1 LQGKLY
7 RIYKTTNYYNKFAAK
22 INGVICFKMRLVT
35 WCFLLFLCSASAAF
49 AQQDSVADSPKT
61 TIHKTIRSAGGSLL
75 DSVAAAMQTRK
86 LFVADSISMRYLRA
100 PDSAANSEFA
110 DSLLAQNL
118 YKGYGFLDIH
128 LKSKGLVKDGHSRPL
143 RDPWVIVIIIAL
155 LLYTAI
161 LNIALNKD
169 VSYVLQSFYSKR
181 VLSQAGKEEGF
192 VGSWA
197 FLGLFLLFCL
207 TGGLFLYQLA
217 AYKGVYYVVG
227 GSRLF
232 ISLTIII
239 ITLFA
244 LKFLVLKFLGFV
256 FDMNKLVSEYL
267 NILHLTYFN
276 MAFIFLPVV
285 ICFSLLGGQY
295 VPALLTVTLI
305 IIIIIFAWQYLRSSV
320 NIISTFR
327 FHKFYLFTYLCAL
340 EICPILILIKALNI
354 RI

>member
-1 LQGKLY
+1 
-7 RIYKTTNYYNKFAAK
+7 
-22 INGVICFKMRLVT
+22 MRLLA
-35 WCFLLFLCSASAAF
+35 WCFLFILINCPVAF
-49 AQQDSVADSPKT
+49 AQQDSVADAPKT
-61 TIHKTIRSAGGSLL
+61 LPSHIIRSEGVSLL
-75 DSVAAAMQTRK
+75 DSVAAAMHARK
-86 LFVADSISMRYLRA
+86 LFVADSLAMRYIHA
-100 PDSAANSEFA
+100 PDSTSNTEFA
-110 DSLLAQNL
+110 DSLLAHTL

-128 LKSKGLVKDGHSRPL
+128 LKSKSLVKDGHVRPL
-143 RDPWVIVIIIAL
+143 RDPWIIIIIICL

-169 VSYVLQSFYSKR
+169 ISYVLQSFYSKR
-181 VLSQAGKEEGF
+181 ILSQAGKEEGF
-192 VGSWA
+192 VSPWA

-207 TGGLFLYQLA
+207 TCGLFLYQLA
-217 AYKGVYYVVG
+217 AYNGVYYIVG
-227 GSRLF
+227 GSRLY
-232 ISLTIII
+232 ISLTILII
-239 ITLFA
+239 ILFA

-256 FDMNKLVSEYL
+256 FDIGRLVSEYL

-276 MAFIFLPVV
+276 LAFIFLPVV
-285 ICFSLLGGQY
+285 LCFSMLSSLY
-295 VPALLTVTLI
+295 IPALLIVTLI